1 MNILKD
7 DVKEVLNTRAGRSV
21 ILQILLVAGFEKTPY
36 VPGDANATTFHCGQQ
51 SIAKYLQGLILD
63 ADPNALPQMLKEREE
78 LHRRYEQAKQQ
89 SMAQAA
95 AQAPTQQVKVA
106 AK

>member
-7 DVKEVLNTRAGRSV
+7 DVKEVLNTKAGRSV

-78 LHRRYEQAKQQ
+78 LHRQHEQAKQQ
-89 SMAQAA
+89 AMAQAGM
-95 AQAPTQQVKVA
+95 QQVKVA
-106 AK
+106 VK